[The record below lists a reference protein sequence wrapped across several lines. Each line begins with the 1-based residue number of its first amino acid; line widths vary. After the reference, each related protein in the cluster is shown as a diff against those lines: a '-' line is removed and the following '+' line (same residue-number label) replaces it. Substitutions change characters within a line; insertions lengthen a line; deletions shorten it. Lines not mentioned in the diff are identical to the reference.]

1 MCFPSPLPSPWSRRF
16 VAEGA
21 ALTLRDLSKSYD
33 GHAAIEG
40 IDLDVAPRTTLAL
53 VGPSGSG
60 KSTVLRLVAGLLRP
74 DRGEVRIGSTAMG
87 ESSKRAL
94 RLRMGYVIQEGGLF
108 PHLTAFENVALM
120 GRELGWA
127 WDRVRG
133 RVGELAGLVGL
144 PVEWLARYPAQLSGG
159 QRQRV
164 GLMRALMLDPEALLL
179 DEPLGALDPMIRSR
193 LQTDL
198 RDIFRT
204 LGKTVVLVT
213 HDLGE
218 AAFLGD
224 HLVLLRA
231 GRIVQQGTLA
241 DLMNAPADPF
251 VTRFINAQ
259 RSPLDETNS
268 PHNHKD
274 HKVERKDGS

>member
-1 MCFPSPLPSPWSRRF
+1 

-164 GLMRALMLDPEALLL
+164 GLMRALLLDPEILLL
-179 DEPLGALDPMIRSR
+179 DEPLGALDPLIRAR
-193 LQTDL
+193 LQEDL
-198 RDIFRT
+198 RDIVRR
-204 LGKTVVLVT
+204 LRKTALLVT
-213 HDLGE
+213 HDMAE
-218 AAFLGD
+218 AAYLGD
-224 HLVLLRA
+224 EIALLRD
-231 GRIVQQGTLA
+231 GHVVQRGSA
-241 DLMNAPADPF
+241 RDLLERPADPF
-251 VTRFINAQ
+251 VTEFIRAQ
-259 RSPLDETNS
+259 RVLEAG
-268 PHNHKD
+268 
-274 HKVERKDGS
+274 R